1 MHPRTNSAAAASQT
15 HPAWPEG
22 FPRPVLVVSKC
33 LELDACRYNGQ
44 AIRAPFILQL
54 APFVEMKPVC
64 PEVEIGL
71 GVPRDPIRLVSV
83 NRQLRLIQP
92 STGLDLTQ
100 RMQSFSAEYLS
111 SMDDADGFILKSR
124 SPSCGIKDTKVHGGD
139 DRPNPIAK
147 GAGMFGAAAL
157 QRFPHA
163 AVEDEGRLTNLQIR
177 HHFLTKL
184 FARAAFRQLKRER
197 APADLVQ
204 FHTAN
209 KFVLLAYH
217 QAELRLLGRIV
228 ANQDKRPATEVL
240 ADYEQHFSHALAHA
254 ARRKSHINVLM
265 HAMGYLS
272 ERLTADERSFFLD
285 SLEVFREGR
294 ESLSGP
300 LAVMQSWIA
309 RFGEEYLA
317 GQRYFMPYP
326 RELRDLRDS
335 GRKGGL
341 ME

>member
-1 MHPRTNSAAAASQT
+1 MHPRSDSAAAASQA

-92 STGLDLTQ
+92 STGKDLTQ
-100 RMQSFSAEYLS
+100 RMQSFSGGYLS
-111 SMDDADGFILKSR
+111 SMDDVDGFILKSR

-139 DRPNPIAK
+139 DHPNPIAK
-147 GAGMFGAAAL
+147 GAGMFGAAVL
-157 QRFPHA
+157 ERFPHA

-197 APADLVQ
+197 APARLVQ

-217 QAELRLLGRIV
+217 QAELRFLGRIV
-228 ANQDKRPATEVL
+228 ANQDKRPAEEVL
-240 ADYEQHFSHALAHA
+240 ADYEQHFGHALAHA
-254 ARRKSHINVLM
+254 ARRKSHINVLT
-265 HAMGYLS
+265 HSLGYLS
-272 ERLTADERSFFLD
+272 ERLSADEKSFFLD

-317 GQRYFMPYP
+317 GQRYFAPYP